1 MQNGPQ
7 YYLQTY
13 LSMTS
18 GNWVTKLYI
27 LGLCLYFIV
36 ALTAQRFPFQAYK
49 PAFRPGL
56 FAFSAF
62 VTKHNSLARETA
74 YLLSPKKKAFPN
86 QTKKI
91 FPLRGIPIGKPFLAI
106 LRVKNHLRLQQTF
119 DHTIEQTQEGTFPFC
134 SHLCLSSLPC
144 GQDTQHQKTDQPI
157 RQKSPLFIIESNQGF
172 ASVTN
177 ISAVS
182 SETDTTV
189 ITIGHLQ
196 LFHSNEQAMAFN
208 VICNYQPPQLAT
220 GCCRTTNNNVTIAVA
235 KEQKRKA

>member
-27 LGLCLYFIV
+27 LGLSLYFIV
-36 ALTAQRFPFQAYK
+36 ALTAQRFPFPAYK

-74 YLLSPKKKAFPN
+74 YLLSPKKKLS
-86 QTKKI
+86 QSWQKKI

-106 LRVKNHLRLQQTF
+106 LRFKNHLRLLQTF
-119 DHTIEQTQEGTFPFC
+119 EQTIEQPTSFPGSFILGVGRWKTLGTRLEGTFPLQP
-134 SHLCLSSLPC
+134 SLLLCQPRSQGLLRF
-144 GQDTQHQKTDQPI
+144 QDGGREKT
-157 RQKSPLFIIESNQGF
+157 L
-172 ASVTN
+172 AH
-177 ISAVS
+177 
-182 SETDTTV
+182 TV
-189 ITIGHLQ
+189 I
-196 LFHSNEQAMAFN
+196 
-208 VICNYQPPQLAT
+208 PPAKYSKNR
-220 GCCRTTNNNVTIAVA
+220 GVFCHVT
-235 KEQKRKA
+235 Q

>member
-36 ALTAQRFPFQAYK
+36 ALTAQRFPIPAYK

-74 YLLSPKKKAFPN
+74 YLLSPKKKAFPKL
-86 QTKKI
+86 TKKN

-106 LRVKNHLRLQQTF
+106 LRFKNHLRLLQTF
-119 DHTIEQTQEGTFPFC
+119 EQTIEQPQEGTFPFAAIFVYL
-134 SHLCLSSLPC
+134 HYRAVRRLNPR
-144 GQDTQHQKTDQPI
+144 KPI
-157 RQKSPLFIIESNQGF
+157 NQSDKSPLCWWYLCLGLLEIMSRKRVRC
-172 ASVTN
+172 VTDDVT
-177 ISAVS
+177 SA
-182 SETDTTV
+182 
-189 ITIGHLQ
+189 H
-196 LFHSNEQAMAFN
+196 
-208 VICNYQPPQLAT
+208 
-220 GCCRTTNNNVTIAVA
+220 
-235 KEQKRKA
+235 